1 MDDKQ
6 EIEEILKEI
15 KTAPETFRLAI
26 QLYEGM
32 TNGKDR
38 ADLGKAIR
46 EAKEAFTSLDIT
58 LEDIQIDLEYEFIR
72 NHGHY

>member
-15 KTAPETFRLAI
+15 KSAPETFKLAI
-26 QLYEGM
+26 QIYEGM

-38 ADLGKAIR
+38 AELGKAIR
-46 EAKEAFTSLDIT
+46 EAREALTILDIT
-58 LEDIQIDLEYEFIR
+58 WEDIQIDLEYEFIR
-72 NHGHY
+72 DHGHY

>member
-1 MDDKQ
+1 MDKT
-6 EIEEILKEI
+6 EISEILQEI
-15 KTAPETFRLAI
+15 KTAPETFKIAI
-26 QLYEGM
+26 QVYEKM
-32 TNGKDR
+32 PNGKDR

-72 NHGHY
+72 DHGHY

>member
-6 EIEEILKEI
+6 EITEILEEIKA
-15 KTAPETFRLAI
+15 APETFKLAI
-26 QLYEGM
+26 RLYEGM
-32 TNGKDR
+32 SNGKDR

-46 EAKEAFTSLDIT
+46 EAKNALTSLDIT

-72 NHGHY
+72 DHGHY

>member
-15 KTAPETFRLAI
+15 KSAPETFKLAI
-26 QLYEGM
+26 QIYEGM

-38 ADLGKAIR
+38 AELGKAIR
-46 EAKEAFTSLDIT
+46 EAREALTILDIT

-72 NHGHY
+72 DHGHY